1 VIVVSKEL
9 DCRYL
14 YDPLPLYLLK
24 QALHP
29 LRPGEVIEFLSNDP
43 ASNPDMKAWSQ
54 LTGNKLLEVRS
65 YEDHY
70 RFYIQKN

>member
-1 VIVVSKEL
+1 VIVVSKKL

-14 YDPLPLYLLK
+14 YDPMPLYLLK
-24 QALHP
+24 QALNH

-43 ASNPDMKAWSQ
+43 AAKPDLRAWSK
-54 LTGNKLLEVRS
+54 LTGNKLLEIRN